1 MKNKKRCMAAGLL
14 LAVGLLLAGCENTKI
29 VLTTGLASDEVFR
42 IGNVSCGLPEAL
54 IYLMNQKGS
63 YEKVYGIEMWEHALG
78 DMTMEE
84 YLKNQV
90 LSELAQVKSMV
101 LLAGEQEITLT
112 EAEAAQAEAAA
123 AEYFSSL
130 GQEEAAVLKVDQE
143 SISKMYADYCLAFK
157 TYRQITEDVSI
168 EVSDDEARIIQ
179 LQQMFLPEEQQA
191 REIRDRLEAGEDF
204 AGLAANYSK
213 VSQTTV
219 SVARG
224 EKDGEY
230 EAVAFDLD
238 NGEISQ
244 VFPGDGGYYILKCLD
259 TYMEEE
265 SEANKLQVAQ
275 RQKTE
280 RFQRIYEELMKDT
293 LSEFQEKL
301 WEQVRFSDYEGIQ
314 TSSFFEIYRKHFEE

>member
-1 MKNKKRCMAAGLL
+1 
-14 LAVGLLLAGCENTKI
+14 
-29 VLTTGLASDEVFR
+29 
-42 IGNVSCGLPEAL
+42 
-54 IYLMNQKGS
+54 
-63 YEKVYGIEMWEHALG
+63 
-78 DMTMEE
+78 
-84 YLKNQV
+84 
-90 LSELAQVKSMV
+90 
-101 LLAGEQEITLT
+101 
-112 EAEAAQAEAAA
+112 
-123 AEYFSSL
+123 
-130 GQEEAAVLKVDQE
+130 
-143 SISKMYADYCLAFK
+143 MYADYCLAFK

-301 WEQVRFSDYEGIQ
+301 WDGVVFTDYEGVQ
-314 TSSFFEIYRKHFEE
+314 TSSFFEVYQKYFGE